1 MSKKKLLFWCVSRAK
16 KFVHLR
22 LIPKNEKVKKSLIYL
37 SFWAWQLVMFEF
49 RTSGKKLFFL
59 ATLLGFPCFWG
70 MRNELW
76 FSFVFFVTNSKI
88 KVQEE
93 DVWKLQHCFEK
104 RAANHHE
111 NAFYLQKRV
120 RGERVLQAVFRT
132 EVSTVFFFQRALVT
146 SDRPSGGSPDPSVC
160 PTGGTQR
167 LSFGGDYTVVW
178 FDLK

>member
-1 MSKKKLLFWCVSRAK
+1 MSFFNNVQKKVTFLKCLKGQKICASPSDTKEWESKKKFD
-16 KFVHLR
+16 
-22 LIPKNEKVKKSLIYL
+22 YL
-37 SFWAWQLVMFEF
+37 SFWAWQRVMFEF
-49 RTSGKKLFFL
+49 RTFGKKLCFL
-59 ATLLGFPCFWG
+59 ATSLVFLCLYG

-120 RGERVLQAVFRT
+120 RGERVP
-132 EVSTVFFFQRALVT
+132 RAAT
-146 SDRPSGGSPDPSVC
+146 KYFS
-160 PTGGTQR
+160 
-167 LSFGGDYTVVW
+167 W
-178 FDLK
+178 I

>member
-1 MSKKKLLFWCVSRAK
+1 MCKKKLLFWSVSKAK

-120 RGERVLQAVFRT
+120 RGERLPRAHLTQHIDAVKLA
-132 EVSTVFFFQRALVT
+132 SFFKKILVK
-146 SDRPSGGSPDPSVC
+146 V
-160 PTGGTQR
+160 
-167 LSFGGDYTVVW
+167 
-178 FDLK
+178 